1 MTNRADKRK
10 AYLILD
16 VENYIAKWTEQLES
30 ASFCS
35 RLNEG
40 STAKHVKIANLTI
53 SKSRKQELLT
63 NSIEEIR
70 IPHFRILPKI
80 CKPYIPG
87 RPQVMSVK

>member
-40 STAKHVKIANLTI
+40 STTNMLK
-53 SKSRKQELLT
+53 LL
-63 NSIEEIR
+63 I
-70 IPHFRILPKI
+70 
-80 CKPYIPG
+80 
-87 RPQVMSVK
+87 